1 MPDATG
7 HPDDARGNNCA
18 GDDLKSALF
27 AIAASAQTIPTSDS
41 NDTMRSTIAMMIT
54 GGRYLVR
61 ERIR

>member
-1 MPDATG
+1 M
-7 HPDDARGNNCA
+7 
-18 GDDLKSALF
+18 F
-27 AIAASAQTIPTSDS
+27 AIAASAQAIPTSDS